1 MTAFMQRPGTLTEV
15 ERYRVA
21 VLLGVSFGGMFLAI
35 LPLALAEF
43 RVAEPQLWG
52 GASLA
57 MVLYSIAA
65 LALFL
70 VSSRHFRRQVP
81 DLFNPWLLWAIAIG
95 HVVNIGMQ
103 ASNAVQPVAGT
114 ASGVYIV
121 GLLWYLVHAAVQFS
135 RILLVQPRA
144 S

>member
-21 VLLGVSFGGMFLAI
+21 VLLGVSFGWMFLAI

-65 LALFL
+65 LALFFFGVVAAL
-70 VSSRHFRRQVP
+70 QATGAG
-81 DLFNPWLLWAIAIG
+81 PWLLWAIAIG